1 MKKIV
6 ITGAQGQLSD
16 CINDII
22 KQYKDIVT
30 EFLSIDDLDIT
41 DSKAVLNYFNS
52 NKYDFFVNCAAYTN
66 VDKAESEME
75 LAKFIN
81 AVGVRNLALSCKSQN
96 ATFIQISTDF
106 IFDGKSS
113 IPYLE
118 NDLPSPISVYGKTKK
133 EGEDEIMKSLTK
145 YYILRTSWLY
155 SEYGHN
161 FLKSMLR
168 IGAEKSE
175 LNVIFDQIGTPTYA
189 KDLACVILELI
200 RKPNPI
206 EFGIYNYSNEGVA
219 SWYDFA
225 TAIFEYSK
233 MKTRVNPIR
242 TEMYPTPAKRPPYS
256 VLDKQKIKQKLN
268 IDIPNWRK
276 SLIACL
282 NNIKKLESI

>member
-96 ATFIQISTDF
+96 ATFIQISTEPKAVPTSSTCDF
-106 IFDGKSS
+106 HRSQM
-113 IPYLE
+113 
-118 NDLPSPISVYGKTKK
+118 SV
-133 EGEDEIMKSLTK
+133 
-145 YYILRTSWLY
+145 TS
-155 SEYGHN
+155 
-161 FLKSMLR
+161 
-168 IGAEKSE
+168 
-175 LNVIFDQIGTPTYA
+175 VIYQH
-189 KDLACVILELI
+189 
-200 RKPNPI
+200 
-206 EFGIYNYSNEGVA
+206 
-219 SWYDFA
+219 
-225 TAIFEYSK
+225 
-233 MKTRVNPIR
+233 
-242 TEMYPTPAKRPPYS
+242 S
-256 VLDKQKIKQKLN
+256 VQQ
-268 IDIPNWRK
+268 
-276 SLIACL
+276 
-282 NNIKKLESI
+282 